1 MEGRRQIAKLYI
13 DLVLYLYNLNNV
25 TTNYQT

>member
-1 MEGRRQIAKLYI
+1 MVGRRQIAKLYT
-13 DLVLYLYNLNNV
+13 DLVLHLYNLNNV

>member
-13 DLVLYLYNLNNV
+13 DLVLYLYNLNNLS
-25 TTNYQT
+25 TNYQT